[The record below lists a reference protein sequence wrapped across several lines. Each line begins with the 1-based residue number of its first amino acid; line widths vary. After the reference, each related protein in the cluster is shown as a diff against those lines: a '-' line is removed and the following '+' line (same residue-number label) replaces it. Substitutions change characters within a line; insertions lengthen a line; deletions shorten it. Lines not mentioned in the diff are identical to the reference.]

1 MDVSVPIFQQVLSS
15 LGRDVVPAGECGFE
29 GLAAEYRARLQLG
42 KGPVHIKNMTAL
54 AECPAAL
61 MEAYRIDCGA
71 LWVS

>member
-1 MDVSVPIFQQVLSS
+1 M
-15 LGRDVVPAGECGFE
+15 VPAGECGFE
-29 GLAAEYRARLQLG
+29 ELAAEYRARLQSG